1 MRGSSWLWKR
11 GDSDSG
17 ISSSEGSCSILRRGR
32 DEETKYREETLS
44 RRRRREQEEEQLL
57 RGRRSNSLQ
66 RRSQEIH
73 ERSRDFYNSGSLLRR
88 VRDESLV
95 GRGEDERDWRWSGS
109 RWEGRRA
116 RSQSD
121 AMGGGRQLV
130 ESQLWRR
137 RSGSRGV
144 LDSRAHSQPRS
155 DYSDYFYKRQ
165 MEPSQ
170 NGATRK
176 EAHRMDSSWRE
187 EAKEVRVG
195 GTTRRLLHDEDE
207 ELTRRRRSSVLRS
220 LSRSRA
226 GKLQSEEKMVR
237 TEMHL
242 GHTLSDIKYRDTDKA
257 ALQNDVIS
265 KSLLR
270 GTKSLTMPSKRTDRR
285 PAEPQKAI
293 LEDESNFARGRAM
306 TMGARPRVSLRRL
319 SRMTS
324 CHHLPRLPTRPLAG
338 SLRSSSCSSLS
349 QDSSA
354 TRPAPFLLSSSS
366 TSSLED
372 REEVLSLAHID
383 HNLIVHSYVASRG
396 QREKEVEIYE
406 YLPACRLVRPRNLR
420 LGSVSVC

>member
-1 MRGSSWLWKR
+1 
-11 GDSDSG
+11 
-17 ISSSEGSCSILRRGR
+17 
-32 DEETKYREETLS
+32 
-44 RRRRREQEEEQLL
+44 
-57 RGRRSNSLQ
+57 
-66 RRSQEIH
+66 
-73 ERSRDFYNSGSLLRR
+73 
-88 VRDESLV
+88 
-95 GRGEDERDWRWSGS
+95 
-109 RWEGRRA
+109 
-116 RSQSD
+116 
-121 AMGGGRQLV
+121 
-130 ESQLWRR
+130 
-137 RSGSRGV
+137 
-144 LDSRAHSQPRS
+144 
-155 DYSDYFYKRQ
+155 
-165 MEPSQ
+165 
-170 NGATRK
+170 
-176 EAHRMDSSWRE
+176 MDSSWRE

-237 TEMHL
+237 PEMHL

-257 ALQNDVIS
+257 ALQKEAIS

-285 PAEPQKAI
+285 PAELQMAI

-383 HNLIVHSYVASRG
+383 QNLIVHSYVASRG

>member
-1 MRGSSWLWKR
+1 
-11 GDSDSG
+11 
-17 ISSSEGSCSILRRGR
+17 
-32 DEETKYREETLS
+32 
-44 RRRRREQEEEQLL
+44 
-57 RGRRSNSLQ
+57 
-66 RRSQEIH
+66 
-73 ERSRDFYNSGSLLRR
+73 
-88 VRDESLV
+88 
-95 GRGEDERDWRWSGS
+95 
-109 RWEGRRA
+109 
-116 RSQSD
+116 
-121 AMGGGRQLV
+121 
-130 ESQLWRR
+130 
-137 RSGSRGV
+137 
-144 LDSRAHSQPRS
+144 
-155 DYSDYFYKRQ
+155 
-165 MEPSQ
+165 
-170 NGATRK
+170 
-176 EAHRMDSSWRE
+176 MDSSWKE
-187 EAKEVRVG
+187 EAKEVRVS
-195 GTTRRLLHDEDE
+195 GTTRRLVRDEHE
-207 ELTRRRRSSVLRS
+207 ESTRSRRSSAFRS

-226 GKLQSEEKMVR
+226 GKLQSEEVVR
-237 TEMHL
+237 PEMHL
-242 GHTLSDIKYRDTDKA
+242 GHTLSDIKYRDTDKV
-257 ALQNDVIS
+257 ALQKEVIS

-285 PAEPQKAI
+285 PAEPQRAI

-324 CHHLPRLPTRPLAG
+324 CHHLPRLPARPLAG

-383 HNLIVHSYVASRG
+383 HNMIVHSYVASRG

>member
-1 MRGSSWLWKR
+1 
-11 GDSDSG
+11 
-17 ISSSEGSCSILRRGR
+17 
-32 DEETKYREETLS
+32 
-44 RRRRREQEEEQLL
+44 
-57 RGRRSNSLQ
+57 
-66 RRSQEIH
+66 
-73 ERSRDFYNSGSLLRR
+73 
-88 VRDESLV
+88 
-95 GRGEDERDWRWSGS
+95 
-109 RWEGRRA
+109 
-116 RSQSD
+116 
-121 AMGGGRQLV
+121 
-130 ESQLWRR
+130 
-137 RSGSRGV
+137 
-144 LDSRAHSQPRS
+144 
-155 DYSDYFYKRQ
+155 
-165 MEPSQ
+165 
-170 NGATRK
+170 
-176 EAHRMDSSWRE
+176 MDSSWRE

-207 ELTRRRRSSVLRS
+207 ESTRRRRSSVLRS

-226 GKLQSEEKMVR
+226 GKLQSEEKVVR
-237 TEMHL
+237 PEMHL

-257 ALQNDVIS
+257 ALQHDVIS

-383 HNLIVHSYVASRG
+383 QNLIVHSYVASRG

-406 YLPACRLVRPRNLR
+406 HLPACRLVRPRNLR

>member
-1 MRGSSWLWKR
+1 
-11 GDSDSG
+11 
-17 ISSSEGSCSILRRGR
+17 
-32 DEETKYREETLS
+32 
-44 RRRRREQEEEQLL
+44 
-57 RGRRSNSLQ
+57 
-66 RRSQEIH
+66 
-73 ERSRDFYNSGSLLRR
+73 
-88 VRDESLV
+88 
-95 GRGEDERDWRWSGS
+95 
-109 RWEGRRA
+109 
-116 RSQSD
+116 
-121 AMGGGRQLV
+121 
-130 ESQLWRR
+130 
-137 RSGSRGV
+137 
-144 LDSRAHSQPRS
+144 
-155 DYSDYFYKRQ
+155 
-165 MEPSQ
+165 
-170 NGATRK
+170 
-176 EAHRMDSSWRE
+176 MDSSWRE
-187 EAKEVRVG
+187 EAKEVRVSG
-195 GTTRRLLHDEDE
+195 RTRHLVNDEDE

-220 LSRSRA
+220 VSRSRA
-226 GKLQSEEKMVR
+226 GKLQSEEKVVR
-237 TEMHL
+237 PEMYL
-242 GHTLSDIKYRDTDKA
+242 GHTLSDIKYRNTDKT
-257 ALQNDVIS
+257 LQKEVIS

-285 PAEPQKAI
+285 PAELQKAI

-349 QDSSA
+349 QGSSA